1 MCITLMVRKM
11 KFTELTNTS
20 LKELYDTYKINRKN
34 ANITFFTI
42 LGVLIIYL
50 VIAPY
55 QYIADASIMPPK
67 QQNNQLNAGAMLQNM
82 NLGAMS
88 GLGSLQQSN
97 LSLFYGEVL
106 KSRSVANYIIDTL
119 NLRKSKFYAN
129 LKEGQIQEIV
139 TQSLDV
145 LVDRSGVIYLSA
157 YVWTDFFPNSQDKD
171 SAAKLSSKIAN
182 TAIEA
187 LDYIIRQRANNISSK
202 TKDFIAGEIQIY
214 LNKLDSVQKTLE
226 AFQSEKK
233 VLELEEQTKAIV
245 AQANELS
252 VELAKAEVEL
262 NLAKKLYSDNAQS
275 LKMLQENYNTLRSQ
289 FNKIQ
294 SGGLTDED
302 HFSIPLKDIPNLI
315 RQYTNLIREQKL
327 YEQIL
332 AYLRTTY
339 YQEAISEKKDVPQV
353 DVLDWATV
361 PYKKNSPTYSLA
373 LVIGI
378 LIDFTI
384 VFLLIITKHSNR
396 LKQQS

>member
-1 MCITLMVRKM
+1 M

-20 LKELYDTYKINRKN
+20 LKELFLTYKANRKTT
-34 ANITFFTI
+34 NIIFFSLLALLVI
-42 LGVLIIYL
+42 FLIIS
-50 VIAPY
+50 PY
-55 QYIADASIMPPK
+55 QYLADASIMPPK
-67 QQNNQLNAGAMLQNM
+67 QQSNQMNMGAMLQNL

-88 GLGSLQQSN
+88 GGLGSLQQSN

-106 KSRSVANYIIDTL
+106 KSKSVANYIIDTL
-119 NLRKSKFYAN
+119 KLRKSQFFKQY
-129 LKEGQIQEIV
+129 KEGQLQEIII
-139 TQSLDV
+139 QSLDI

-157 YVWTDFFPNSQDKD
+157 YVWTDFFPNAEDKD
-171 SAAKLSSKIAN
+171 SAAILSSKIAN
-182 TAIEA
+182 TAIQA

-214 LNKLDSVQKTLE
+214 LKKLDSVQNSLE
-226 AFQSEKK
+226 VFQSNKK

-262 NLAKKLYSDNAQS
+262 NMAKKLYSENAQS
-275 LKMLQENYNTLRSQ
+275 LKVLQENYNTLRSQ

-294 SGGLTDED
+294 TGGLTGED
-302 HFSIPLKDIPNLI
+302 QFSIPLKDIPNLI

-353 DVLDWATV
+353 DVLDWAV
-361 PYKKNSPTYSLA
+361 KPYKKNAPTYSLA
-373 LVIGI
+373 IIIG
-378 LIDFTI
+378 
-384 VFLLIITKHSNR
+384 LIIDLFVVFIFVMFKHSKSRPINA
-396 LKQQS
+396 

>member
-1 MCITLMVRKM
+1 M

-20 LKELYDTYKINRKN
+20 LKELFITYKANRKTT
-34 ANITFFTI
+34 NIIFFT
-42 LGVLIIYL
+42 LLTLLVVFLIIS
-50 VIAPY
+50 PY
-55 QYIADASIMPPK
+55 QYLADASIMPPK
-67 QQNNQLNAGAMLQNM
+67 QQSNQMNMGAMLQNL

-88 GLGSLQQSN
+88 GGLGSLQQSN

-106 KSRSVANYIIDTL
+106 KSKSVANYIIDTL
-119 NLRKSKFYAN
+119 KLRKSQFFKNY
-129 LKEGQIQEIV
+129 KEGQLQEIII
-139 TQSLDV
+139 QSLDI

-157 YVWTDFFPNSQDKD
+157 YVWTDFFPNSEDKD
-171 SAAKLSSKIAN
+171 SAAILSSQIAN
-182 TAIEA
+182 TAIQA

-202 TKDFIAGEIQIY
+202 TKDFIAGEIQVY
-214 LNKLDSVQKTLE
+214 LKKLDSVQNSLE
-226 AFQSEKK
+226 VFQSNKK

-262 NLAKKLYSDNAQS
+262 NLAKKLYSENAQS
-275 LKMLQENYNTLRSQ
+275 LRVLQENYNTLRSQ

-294 SGGLTDED
+294 TGGLTGED
-302 HFSIPLKDIPNLI
+302 QFSIPLKDIPNLI

-353 DVLDWATV
+353 DVLDWAAK
-361 PYKKNSPTYSLA
+361 PYKKNAPTYSLA
-373 LVIGI
+373 LIIGLI
-378 LIDFTI
+378 IDFFI
-384 VFLLIITKHSNR
+384 VLIFIIYKHSRSKPIN
-396 LKQQS
+396 S